1 MRAEYFK
8 LEMLHI
14 WISWMKKNTKGKWG
28 FESLVSPKK
37 KKKAWYKE
45 YVPWSQ
51 TALVLIPILSLRMS
65 PIVLGIG

>member
-37 KKKAWYKE
+37 KKKHGIK
-45 YVPWSQ
+45 S
-51 TALVLIPILSLRMS
+51 MC
-65 PIVLGIG
+65 LGARLLWF